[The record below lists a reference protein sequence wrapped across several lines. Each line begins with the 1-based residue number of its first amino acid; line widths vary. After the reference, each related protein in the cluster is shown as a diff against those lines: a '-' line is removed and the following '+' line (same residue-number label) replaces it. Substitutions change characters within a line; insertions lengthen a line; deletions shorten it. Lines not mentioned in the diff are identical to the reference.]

1 MKFKS
6 SVCLVVL
13 AIVILYCV
21 HGGVAGQHREDCV
34 KKEEPEPHKIFVTI
48 TITESAHH
56 WSVALLLLHVAVHKI
71 HLPNDHRLRFT
82 SATMLRLWIR
92 SARILHHH
100 HVTSLMRSTSTCST
114 SGAVLSKP
122 ESKRFGLVKV
132 TCVVIPF
139 LYVGGIISREGAAW
153 LEENDIFS
161 PEDDD

>member
-1 MKFKS
+1 
-6 SVCLVVL
+6 
-13 AIVILYCV
+13 
-21 HGGVAGQHREDCV
+21 
-34 KKEEPEPHKIFVTI
+34 
-48 TITESAHH
+48 
-56 WSVALLLLHVAVHKI
+56 
-71 HLPNDHRLRFT
+71 
-82 SATMLRLWIR
+82 MLRLWIR
-92 SARILHHH
+92 SARILHHY